1 MLPRAILSALLICSP
16 CVALAAPPSPPAP
29 KPICELP
36 FCRQPLAHT
45 GQEELFM
52 VWMDF
57 EFGPVWLEV
66 LPDEMIQILWEYF
79 SFDGYAAAD

>member
-1 MLPRAILSALLICSP
+1 
-16 CVALAAPPSPPAP
+16 
-29 KPICELP
+29 
-36 FCRQPLAHT
+36 
-45 GQEELFM
+45 M